1 MSNSLHDNNERS
13 GKTLMIA
20 GGTDGI
26 GFSLLIAECC
36 SQERNKYST
45 IYVLGR
51 NFRRVR
57 QELHNNSTTPQR
69 IIELGCDITKP
80 EDLTAA
86 IAQIDDKEIHDFV
99 LTIGTFCRGKISDM
113 KSDDIEPHFHLNCI
127 SNIQLLRSIVA
138 KLKPAQ
144 SQILVCTASLALGP
158 ARSPYALQSATKS
171 ALRSFVAV
179 LREELRGK
187 TRVMN
192 LMPPSVQTEIFAKA
206 GDNRST
212 ADYPPPSRVAH
223 TIQFMLDCPFDI
235 CVPEMLI
242 EQHCFDDCNTAQGG
256 N

>member
-1 MSNSLHDNNERS
+1 
-13 GKTLMIA
+13 MIA

-36 SQERNKYST
+36 SQERIKYSK

-57 QELHNNSTTPQR
+57 QELRNRNTTPQQ

-80 EDLTAA
+80 EDLSA
-86 IAQIDDKEIHDFV
+86 IMTQIDDEEIHDVV

-113 KSDDIEPHFHLNCI
+113 KTDDIENHFHLNCI
-127 SNIQLLRSIVA
+127 STIQLLRSIVA

-212 ADYPPPSRVAH
+212 AEYPPPSRVARAM
-223 TIQFMLDCPFDI
+223 QFMLDCPFDI
-235 CVPEMLI
+235 CIPEILI
-242 EQHCFDDCNTAQGG
+242 EQHCFDDCDTTHEG